1 MLVVAHSELKVREMK
16 DKKKKAR
23 GGNCEMQKM
32 IEWNKGWIQ
41 YLKKKRGWKFCF
53 YYMCTSGGWRTSRC
67 FWQGTRVYTWNFE
80 RGKIVTRIKY
90 NIEEEKYMLYI
101 KQKFGLLFAIHSAHV
116 DQSLFISALIHAW
129 PLKKVRRGSRSWSTL
144 TCCSWA
150 FIKSGN
156 AQFIYFFFHFTTI
169 IRVPAMKF
177 FYFSPVKRGR
187 RWKRS
192 MHFFYLPPLFRYQ

>member
-1 MLVVAHSELKVREMK
+1 
-16 DKKKKAR
+16 
-23 GGNCEMQKM
+23 
-32 IEWNKGWIQ
+32 
-41 YLKKKRGWKFCF
+41 
-53 YYMCTSGGWRTSRC
+53 MCTSGGWRTSRC
-67 FWQGTRVYTWNFE
+67 LWQGTRVYTWNFE